1 MCLSICTM
9 IMNSTATNADDVS
22 GAPIS
27 QAELLSVFTMKNN
40 SQWNHEQNK
49 VQKAILWRLHRSL
62 REKNQHTSVNMSG
75 GEMCYNEK

>member
-49 VQKAILWRLHRSL
+49 VQSSLYLHGGCILESMFTRTRP
-62 REKNQHTSVNMSG
+62 R
-75 GEMCYNEK
+75 

>member
-1 MCLSICTM
+1 M

-40 SQWNHEQNK
+40 SQ
-49 VQKAILWRLHRSL
+49 
-62 REKNQHTSVNMSG
+62 
-75 GEMCYNEK
+75 